1 MSIKVIIADDH
12 QLFIDG
18 IKSIL
23 APVNNITVIAEA
35 CNGFELIKHLENGL
49 TPNLIIT
56 DIRMPVID
64 GVSATR
70 ALSKDFPEIPILAL
84 SMYDQSADVIE
95 MLDAGAKGYIT
106 KNVERNE
113 LLTAIKTVIRGEY
126 YFSKKLPLNVED
138 WKKQRVNAELGKLT
152 KRENEILELIAKGRS
167 TLEIAQQLKISKF
180 TIDTHRKN
188 IHKKLGIKSNAGL
201 VNYALK
207 ESDLKS
213 SFDQ

>member
-1 MSIKVIIADDH
+1 MSIKIIIADDH

-23 APVNNITVIAEA
+23 APEKEICVIAEA
-35 CNGFELIKHLENGL
+35 TNGFELIKCIENGMA
-49 TPNLIIT
+49 PDLIIT
-56 DIRMPVID
+56 DIRMPIID
-64 GVSATR
+64 GVTATR
-70 ALSKDFPEIPILAL
+70 ALTKNFPEIPVLAL

-106 KNVERNE
+106 KNVERTE
-113 LLTAIKTVIRGEY
+113 LLTSIKTVICGDY
-126 YFSKKLPLNVED
+126 YFSKKLPIKVED
-138 WKKQRVNAELGKLT
+138 WKKQRTNTETGRLT

-188 IHKKLGIKSNAGL
+188 IHKKLNIKSNVGL
-201 VNYALK
+201 VNYAIK
-207 ESDLKS
+207 ESNQNH
-213 SFDQ
+213 SFDV